1 MTGTLSTRL
10 TPLEAFTDHREAWAK
25 LERTSLDPN
34 PFYAPDF
41 LLACAEHLDRPGRIT
56 LLSAHDGPRLVG
68 LLPLH
73 APALR
78 EGLPFGSISAWS
90 NPYVCLTTPL
100 LAAECAPQ
108 AMRALL
114 ARLDASPERGTTLSL
129 PLLPVQRPT
138 GALIEKI
145 ILEEARSEVTISHY
159 ARAILSPLPGMSFR
173 EYVEQESLNSRKDFR
188 RREARL
194 MAFGPIDHAI
204 YSEPGPKRA
213 AALEQFLRLESAGWK
228 GRHRTAL
235 ISRPATLGFI
245 RQAFRQNTG
254 LEYEVECLS
263 ADGVPLAMSLNLI
276 SGGIIHTFKQAYDET
291 WRPYAPG
298 KLLDRR
304 AIHRVTGGN
313 GVQAFDSCALP
324 GYPIEDIWHERLVM
338 AHRLIG
344 LGAAAKG
351 THVGVIARRA
361 MMIQKWVRRLKRWR
375 KTLQGSSAPKAP
387 APKGEAD

>member
-1 MTGTLSTRL
+1 MTVALSTRL
-10 TPLEAFTDHREAWAK
+10 TPLEAFIAQREPWIA

-41 LLACAEHLDRPGRIT
+41 LLACADHIERPGKIT
-56 LLSAHDGPRLVG
+56 ILSVHDGQRLVG

-73 APALR
+73 APSLR
-78 EGLPFGSISAWS
+78 EGLPFSAISAWS

-100 LAAECAPQ
+100 LARDCAPEVLR
-108 AMRALL
+108 AML
-114 ARLDASPERGTTLSL
+114 ARLDSTPDLGQTLSL

-138 GALIEKI
+138 GALLEKI
-145 ILEEARSEVTISHY
+145 VLEQARSEVTISHY
-159 ARAILSPLPGMSFR
+159 PRAILAPLPGTSFR
-173 EYVEQESLNSRKDFR
+173 EYVGQESLNSRKDFR

-194 MAFGPIDHAI
+194 MAFGPIDHAVF
-204 YSEPGPKRA
+204 SEPGPRRA
-213 AALEQFLRLESAGWK
+213 AALEQFLRLEASGWK

-235 ISRPATLGFI
+235 MSRTETFGFI
-245 RQAFRQNTG
+245 RQAFRQNSG

-263 ADGVPLAMSLNLI
+263 ADGIPLAMSLNLI
-276 SGGIIHTFKQAYDET
+276 SGGVIHTFKQAYDET

-304 AIHRVTGGN
+304 AVHRVASENAALT
-313 GVQAFDSCALP
+313 FDSCALP
-324 GYPIEDIWHERLVM
+324 GYPIEDIWHERMVI

-344 LGAAAKG
+344 LGTSAKG
-351 THVGVIARRA
+351 QRVAEVARRA

-375 KTLQGSSAPKAP
+375 KALRGSSAPKAP
-387 APKGEAD
+387 QE